1 MRVKRVQIKV
11 QSLEEQSI
19 EFERVLAAAR
29 AGKKIKPVRVLA
41 FESAAVMRKFL
52 TPKRQLLIRMIRRK
66 EPSSVYELAGIVGRD
81 RKAVAE
87 DLKVLENLGLISYR
101 TSVRNGRARSQP
113 VTAYDAMDIRVS
125 W

>member
-52 TPKRQLLIRMIRRK
+52 TPRRQLLIRVIRRK
-66 EPSSVYELAGIVGRD
+66 EPSSVYELAALLGRD

-87 DLKVLENLGLISYR
+87 DLKVLEDLGLISYR
-101 TSVRNGRARSQP
+101 SSIHKGRARSQP
-113 VTAYDAMDIRVS
+113 VTDYDAVDLRVS

>member
-1 MRVKRVQIKV
+1 MRVKRLQIKV

-19 EFERVLAAAR
+19 EFGRVLAAAR